1 MRRSVAKRC
10 FANALGHGMCCVLA
24 APTLLLAA
32 CGGQASAP
40 SVQTVSKVSDPANLT
55 AQPPTVLAGAYGAD
69 TGTDFVSFVWT
80 LGGMTHWIALYMP
93 KLNPATYPPVIYTG
107 SINLGT
113 QGAASGPIT
122 SFDRQYQLRKGSA
135 VIAAAS
141 DSTYHIALSGVSL
154 SSSSSPTFSARK
166 LSTSSNFNR
175 AWRGTWSDANSSG
188 SISSDAPLTLT
199 GGHASPQFG
208 NCSMDLSL
216 QATQDAGGE
225 PYIAATMVI
234 RPSTGCA
241 RSVSAG
247 STASLSGIAFI
258 HTPPAGVD
266 QLEIILADGTGSGI
280 SFRGKE

>member
-1 MRRSVAKRC
+1 MRRFVAKQC
-10 FANALGHGMCCVLA
+10 FANALGHGLCCLLA
-24 APTLLLAA
+24 APTLFLAA
-32 CGGQASAP
+32 CGGQASPP
-40 SVQTVSKVSDPANLT
+40 SVQTVSKVSDPADPA

-80 LGGMTHWIALYMP
+80 LGGVTHWIALYMP
-93 KLNPATYPPVIYTG
+93 NLNSGTYPPVIYTG
-107 SINLGT
+107 SIDLLT
-113 QGAASGPIT
+113 QGAASASIT

-135 VIAAAS
+135 VVAAAS
-141 DSTYHIALSGVSL
+141 GSAYQISLSGVSL
-154 SSSSSPTFSARK
+154 SSSSSPTFTARK
-166 LSTSSNFNR
+166 LSTSSDFNR

-188 SISSDAPLTLT
+188 SIFTDAPLTLS
-199 GGHASPQFG
+199 GGQASPQFG

-216 QATQDAGGE
+216 RAAQDAGGG
-225 PYIAATMVI
+225 PYIAATIAI

-247 STASLSGIAFI
+247 STVSLSGIAFI
-258 HTPPAGVD
+258 HTPPAGGD